1 MRHKHLFKKYFIP
14 SLIFF
19 IGICIGFSCP
29 YYINITFRIQHVEV
43 VGGTQEERVMISQLL
58 KGLSTL
64 TSQPSDINTI
74 IHMKFPVMQIK
85 ESHIVFPNTLI
96 LVVNDEKPFAYLTTD
111 YGYLVLSKSGIII
124 RKERSLITPHPAITF
139 YQIIHHSEHQMGQRI
154 EFTAIERA
162 LTFIALL
169 EDVGYQT
176 ETVAIDSVDMIACK
190 TKGFEIAFSQSRSI
204 ETQSYEVRQVV
215 RQIKAGALRIERLDV
230 RFDKPVVQLLQ
241 K

>member
-1 MRHKHLFKKYFIP
+1 
-14 SLIFF
+14 
-19 IGICIGFSCP
+19 
-29 YYINITFRIQHVEV
+29 
-43 VGGTQEERVMISQLL
+43 MISQLL